1 MASTVGDRARAA
13 HTARF
18 TIGGSAGP
26 TPDWGDRVSVFG
38 HRGVTPCCQF
48 PHSGGSLLDG
58 GNTGREEFVS
68 ALFVVIVLGIST
80 WLCGFS
86 IFKLIAYFK
95 DELIIVF
102 ASTSAETMIPRS
114 MEKLEHLGVKREVVG
129 LVIPTGFSF
138 RAATNLFS
146 NIVATLVIGRWVGA
160 VDLDRAHAELD
171 RRGAGKANQ
180 LNQEKFMSRPLK
192 IMSTL
197 AVEVALRRWLLPS
210 WRAAGYEADVQWN
223 PTSVLK
229 ERIRAGDRADVL
241 VMIDNSMHELAR
253 DGVVIA
259 DSITPIAQAGFGLAV
274 AAGAPRPDIS
284 TPEAFL
290 RALLEA
296 RSIVYSRTG
305 ASGIYFA
312 ELIQKLGIADRVNQR
327 ALVVPSGFTAKHLL
341 TGECDL
347 AVQQIS
353 ELMSVDGVEVVGPF
367 PERYQMPTDFSVAI
381 FADAED
387 RELAARFVTHLTSP
401 QAAEAYDMG
410 GLKSRRA
417 PNPVHLHSAS
427 TLQPGNLHKA
437 SA

>member
-1 MASTVGDRARAA
+1 
-13 HTARF
+13 
-18 TIGGSAGP
+18 
-26 TPDWGDRVSVFG
+26 
-38 HRGVTPCCQF
+38 
-48 PHSGGSLLDG
+48 
-58 GNTGREEFVS
+58 
-68 ALFVVIVLGIST
+68 
-80 WLCGFS
+80 
-86 IFKLIAYFK
+86 
-95 DELIIVF
+95 
-102 ASTSAETMIPRS
+102 
-114 MEKLEHLGVKREVVG
+114 
-129 LVIPTGFSF
+129 
-138 RAATNLFS
+138 
-146 NIVATLVIGRWVGA
+146 
-160 VDLDRAHAELD
+160 
-171 RRGAGKANQ
+171 
-180 LNQEKFMSRPLK
+180 MSRPLK

-197 AVEVALRRWLLPS
+197 AVEVALTRWLLPS

-253 DGVVIA
+253 EGVVIA
-259 DSITPIAQAGFGLAV
+259 DSITPIAQAGLGLAV

-296 RSIVYSRTG
+296 RSIVYSRSG

-327 ALVVPSGFTAKHLL
+327 ALVVPGGFTAKHLL

-367 PERYQMPTDFSVAI
+367 PQRYQMPTDFSVAI

-410 GLKSRRA
+410 GLKSRLA
-417 PNPVHLHSAS
+417 
-427 TLQPGNLHKA
+427 QPRSPA
-437 SA
+437 

>member
-1 MASTVGDRARAA
+1 
-13 HTARF
+13 
-18 TIGGSAGP
+18 
-26 TPDWGDRVSVFG
+26 
-38 HRGVTPCCQF
+38 
-48 PHSGGSLLDG
+48 
-58 GNTGREEFVS
+58 
-68 ALFVVIVLGIST
+68 
-80 WLCGFS
+80 
-86 IFKLIAYFK
+86 
-95 DELIIVF
+95 
-102 ASTSAETMIPRS
+102 
-114 MEKLEHLGVKREVVG
+114 
-129 LVIPTGFSF
+129 
-138 RAATNLFS
+138 
-146 NIVATLVIGRWVGA
+146 
-160 VDLDRAHAELD
+160 
-171 RRGAGKANQ
+171 
-180 LNQEKFMSRPLK
+180 MSRPLK
-192 IMSTL
+192 VMSTL
-197 AVEVALRRWLLPS
+197 AVEVALTRWLLPS

-229 ERIRAGDRADVL
+229 GRIRAGDRADVL

-253 DGVVIA
+253 EGIVIA

-312 ELIQKLGIADRVNQR
+312 ELIQKLGIADRVNPR

-367 PERYQMPTDFSVAI
+367 PQRYQMPTDFSVAI

-410 GLKSRRA
+410 GLKSRLA

-427 TLQPGNLHKA
+427 TLQPGNRHKA